1 MENLLKSKVTFCPGP
16 GAVLKDWYLFQEEFF
31 GRGDKRYKSIKFK
44 TLQWI
49 KKKSGQ
55 DIIIPVAGAGSTAAI
70 VAFNSFLS
78 GNILI
83 INTGYYS
90 KRWSTYIKNNINF
103 KSYKVVNYDDFINE
117 KLKKKKYN
125 WVVFV
130 YVETAHCVKFDLER
144 VKKISKKF
152 KSKLIL
158 DATASIGLEKKHELA
173 DVIFFSSCKGL
184 LGPTGLGFIAYKN
197 KVKFKNISDFWNNI
211 KTHANSKYTLGY
223 NCIASLYGVSK
234 KHSEY
239 INKIKYAK
247 SIMKNYIYQK
257 NPIPLIG
264 IPLKYKLKKKISNT
278 ILYEPRDNPGYDLIF
293 FLGIVKFNKK
303 EIEKILKNRIIKNLN
318 YRIGPR
324 K

>member
-130 YVETAHCVKFDLER
+130 YVETAHCVKFDLEK
-144 VKKISKKF
+144 VKKI
-152 KSKLIL
+152 
-158 DATASIGLEKKHELA
+158 
-173 DVIFFSSCKGL
+173 
-184 LGPTGLGFIAYKN
+184 
-197 KVKFKNISDFWNNI
+197 
-211 KTHANSKYTLGY
+211 
-223 NCIASLYGVSK
+223 
-234 KHSEY
+234 
-239 INKIKYAK
+239 
-247 SIMKNYIYQK
+247 
-257 NPIPLIG
+257 
-264 IPLKYKLKKKISNT
+264 
-278 ILYEPRDNPGYDLIF
+278 
-293 FLGIVKFNKK
+293 
-303 EIEKILKNRIIKNLN
+303 
-318 YRIGPR
+318 
-324 K
+324 